1 MSFGLEVCLSPAL
14 LPSYTLAGK
23 TVVVTDVLRATST
36 MSVILQQGAEC
47 IVPVTTVEEA
57 RNLGKKGWL
66 AAAERNGQK
75 AEGFHYGNSPFDYL
89 GHNLIGCKLVMTTTN
104 GTRALAAAANAADH
118 VLCGAFVNLHAVAD
132 AVKSLG
138 KDCLVLCAG
147 WKDNFN
153 IEDSLFAGALAKA
166 LAPDFSLRCDAGLA
180 VSGLWSI
187 AQDDLFGYIKASSH
201 FNRLER
207 LHIEEDVRFC
217 MTLNSQQAVP
227 VLENDA
233 LIAWKSSNDSTR

>member
-1 MSFGLEVCLSPAL
+1 MSLGLEVCLSPAL
-14 LPSYTLAGK
+14 LPSYALKGK

-36 MSVILQQGAEC
+36 MAVILQQGADC

-66 AAAERNGQK
+66 SAAERNGQK

-89 GHNLIGCKLVMTTTN
+89 GHNLAGRQLVMTTTN
-104 GTRALAAAANAADH
+104 GTRALAVATAGDH
-118 VLCGAFVNLHAVAD
+118 VLCGAFVNLQAVAA
-132 AVKSLG
+132 AVKALG
-138 KDCLVLCAG
+138 KDCVVLCAG

-153 IEDSLFAGALAKA
+153 IEDSLFAGALAEA
-166 LAPDFSLRCDAGLA
+166 LNPDFTLRCDAGLA

-187 AQDDLFGYIKASSH
+187 AKTDLFGYIRASSH

-217 MTLNSQQAVP
+217 MQLNTQQAVP
-227 VLENDA
+227 VLENDV
-233 LIAWKSSNDSTR
+233 LIAWKKISA